1 MQHVDEGMIHAFL
14 DGELS
19 PAEATEFERHLS
31 VCAPCRA
38 KFAEEQGFVTEAAGL
53 VVALDDVP
61 PGTRPATTP
70 IPLRR
75 ARPWFVR
82 PATLAWAASI
92 VAAAG
97 VGYAWRGAP
106 ATPEFAEAPVA
117 SVVAKGTDRADAA
130 PAPVE
135 VPATAAPAARQA
147 ATAERRA
154 APSAPPPE
162 PTVVAAEPTA
172 LADASPAAAGAGAA
186 AGRAN
191 AAAELSR
198 DSASPAPAAAQA
210 LAATAQYESARG
222 YVYERGVPVDTG
234 ASSQRLAFGPATI
247 AEPRRITMDEAVS
260 LLGGSI
266 QLIDGLTPQRVEVIA
281 GIDVA
286 GADPNRQ
293 VVRIYYE
300 EPDLG
305 LVTLDQQRPGPSFE
319 AMRRAEEQTPSV
331 TVLPS
336 APARSRSAMAGPQST
351 TTIWRTDG
359 VWLALTSRLP
369 ADRMAALQARVK

>member
-53 VVALDDVP
+53 VVALDNVA

-75 ARPWFVR
+75 VRPWFVR

-97 VGYAWRGAP
+97 IGYTWRGAP
-106 ATPEFAEAPVA
+106 LAVEAPMA
-117 SVVAKGTDRADAA
+117 AIAENAA
-130 PAPVE
+130 PQEVE
-135 VPATAAPAARQA
+135 ERAAVSPPATAPMVATAAARRS
-147 ATAERRA
+147 ATAEGRGS
-154 APSAPPPE
+154 PSAPPPAPTAAVPE
-162 PTVVAAEPTA
+162 PAA
-172 LADASPAAAGAGAA
+172 LADASPAAPTEALEQAPATFAAQGAA
-186 AGRAN
+186 LKSG
-191 AAAELSR
+191 
-198 DSASPAPAAAQA
+198 
-210 LAATAQYESARG
+210 ESAAGLR
-222 YVYERGVPVDTG
+222 YERGVPVDTG
-234 ASSQRLAFGPATI
+234 AAGRLAFGPAVT
-247 AEPRRITMDEAVS
+247 ADPKRITMDEAVS

-281 GIDVA
+281 GIDVP

-305 LVTLDQQRPGPSFE
+305 LVTLDQQRPGPSYD
-319 AMRRAEEQTPSV
+319 AMRRDGAV
-331 TVLPS
+331 PS
-336 APARSRSAMAGPQST
+336 AAARTSAPSALRERQDPLAQT
-351 TTIWRTDG
+351 EQRTISWREDG
-359 VWLALTSRLP
+359 VWLALTTKLP

>member
-1 MQHVDEGMIHAFL
+1 VQHVDEGMIHAFL

-53 VVALDDVP
+53 VVALDNVA

-75 ARPWFVR
+75 ARPWVLR

-97 VGYAWRGAP
+97 IGYTWRGAP
-106 ATPEFAEAPVA
+106 VAVETPVA
-117 SVVAKGTDRADAA
+117 AVLTESAAPQEVATRGDAA
-130 PAPVE
+130 PSA
-135 VPATAAPAARQA
+135 AAPMASRPPARSSA
-147 ATAERRA
+147 GAERRD
-154 APSAPPPE
+154 APSAPPPAL
-162 PTVVAAEPTA
+162 AAAAPEPTA
-172 LADASPAAAGAGAA
+172 LADASTTAEGQGLAQPTASTAAQGAA
-186 AGRAN
+186 LKSG
-191 AAAELSR
+191 
-198 DSASPAPAAAQA
+198 DSG
-210 LAATAQYESARG
+210 LGVR
-222 YVYERGVPVDTG
+222 YERGVPVDTG
-234 ASSQRLAFGPATI
+234 AAGRLAFGPATI
-247 AEPRRITMDEAVS
+247 ADPKRITMDEAVS
-260 LLGGSI
+260 LLGGTI

-281 GIDVA
+281 GIDVP

-305 LVTLDQQRPGPSFE
+305 LVTLDQQRPGPSYD
-319 AMRRAEEQTPSV
+319 AMRVGGAAPSTAARAA
-331 TVLPS
+331 PS
-336 APARSRSAMAGPQST
+336 AAFRERQDPLAQTEQR
-351 TTIWRTDG
+351 TISWREDG
-359 VWLALTSRLP
+359 VWLALTTRLP